1 MSSSKKFLLDA
12 NVFIEA
18 HKKYYAFDIC
28 SGFWKALERQYRLG
42 TLASI
47 DRIKLE
53 LTQGR
58 KKDEEP
64 DALSDWANKSAPVGF
79 FKGTTDIAVIK
90 TFGDM
95 AKWVQGSQQFKDP
108 AKQKFADVADG
119 WLIAYAKEN
128 GLIVVTHEQYAPEV
142 QNKVPIPN
150 VCIEFGVEFTDTF
163 DMLRELK
170 EEFVLKT
177 KRRKS

>member
-1 MSSSKKFLLDA
+1 M
-12 NVFIEA
+12 
-18 HKKYYAFDIC
+18 
-28 SGFWKALERQYRLG
+28 
-42 TLASI
+42 
-47 DRIKLE
+47 
-53 LTQGR
+53 
-58 KKDEEP
+58 
-64 DALSDWANKSAPVGF
+64 
-79 FKGTTDIAVIK
+79 
-90 TFGDM
+90 
-95 AKWVQGSQQFKDP
+95 
-108 AKQKFADVADG
+108 ADG

-128 GLIVVTHEQYAPEV
+128 GLIVVTHEEYAPGA